1 MLFMSSTSS
10 KAGFLGLAL
19 CLWLNLPAAANT
31 SESGVL
37 VMAHGG
43 TDQWN
48 AAIQEA
54 VAPLQQYCP
63 TVVSFGMADP
73 ETLQESVRDLESRG
87 VTRIVVA
94 RLFVSGE
101 SFREQTEYL
110 LGLRPDPPEY
120 FLLHH
125 SPGVMSSGSGHDTD
139 RPRPHD
145 MLYPSE
151 SHPIDPIHTTSSF
164 VLTHNGLYDSPEIG
178 KIVAERVRDL
188 SRRPESES
196 VLVLAHG
203 VGDDRLNSHWVDRI
217 EQISGEI
224 RRIGSFQDI
233 RVETLREDWRDKRK
247 LAEQRIRDYVVEED
261 HSGEVLVVPFR
272 VYGFGPYESVLEG
285 LSYRSDGRGLLPH
298 PSVTEW
304 LMKEASRCF
313 HKQGWHNPFQQTS
326 RQSKPSSS
334 PAQQRF

>member
-1 MLFMSSTSS
+1 MLFTSSTSS
-10 KAGFLGLAL
+10 KTGFFCLAL
-19 CLWLNLPAAANT
+19 ALLLNLPAAANA
-31 SESGVL
+31 SASGVL

-43 TDQWN
+43 TEEWN

-54 VAPLQQYCP
+54 VAPLQKYCP
-63 TVVSFGMADP
+63 TVVAFGMADP
-73 ETLQESVRDLESRG
+73 KTLQKGVRDLESRG

-101 SFREQTEYL
+101 SFRGQTEYL

-125 SPGVMSSGSGHDTD
+125 STSGHGTD

-145 MLYPSE
+145 MLHPSE
-151 SHPIDPIHTTSSF
+151 SHPIDPIQTTSSF

-217 EQISGEI
+217 EQISGDI
-224 RRIGSFQDI
+224 RRIGPFQDI
-233 RVETLREDWRDKRK
+233 RVETLREDWRDKRR
-247 LAEQRIRDYVVEED
+247 LAEQRIRDFVVEGD
-261 HSGEVLVVPFR
+261 RSGEVLVVPFR

-285 LSYRSDGRGLLPH
+285 LSYRADGRGLLPH
-298 PSVTEW
+298 ASVTEW
-304 LMKEASRCF
+304 LIREASRCF
-313 HKQGWHNPFQQTS
+313 RKQGWHNPFQQTS
-326 RQSKPSSS
+326 RQYEPSLS

>member
-1 MLFMSSTSS
+1 MLFTSSTSVRS
-10 KAGFLGLAL
+10 GFLCLAL
-19 CLWLNLPAAANT
+19 SLLTNLAAPAGT

-43 TDQWN
+43 TEEWN

-54 VAPLQQYCP
+54 VAPVREYCP
-63 TVVSFGMADP
+63 TVIAFGMADP
-73 ETLQESVRDLESRG
+73 ETLQKSVQKLESRG

-94 RLFVSGE
+94 RLFISGA
-101 SFREQTEYL
+101 SFREQTEYF
-110 LGLRPDPPEY
+110 LGLRSDPPEY

-125 SPGVMSSGSGHDTD
+125 SPGHMSSGHVTD

-145 MLYPSE
+145 MLYPSK
-151 SHPIDPIHTTSSF
+151 SHPMDPIQTASSF
-164 VLTHNGLYDSPEIG
+164 ALTHNGLYDSPQIG

-224 RRIGSFQDI
+224 RRIGTFQDI

-247 LAEQRIRDYVVEED
+247 IAEQRVRDFVVQGG
-261 HSGEVLVVPFR
+261 SVGKVLVVPFR
-272 VYGFGPYESVLEG
+272 VYGFGPYESVLKG
-285 LSYRSDGRGLLPH
+285 LNYRADGRALLPH
-298 PSVTEW
+298 PLVTEW
-304 LMKEASRCF
+304 LMQEASRCF
-313 HKQGWHNPFQQTS
+313 RDQGWHNPFQKTNPLS
-326 RQSKPSSS
+326 DDSAAA
-334 PAQQRF
+334 AQQRF

>member
-1 MLFMSSTSS
+1 MLFMSSTSAR
-10 KAGFLGLAL
+10 AGSFWLVLGLL
-19 CLWLNLPAAANT
+19 LSLPAVAHA
-31 SESGVL
+31 SVSGVL

-43 TDQWN
+43 TKEWN
-48 AAIQEA
+48 AAILEA
-54 VAPLQQYCP
+54 TAPLKKYCP
-63 TVVSFGMADP
+63 TVVAFGMADP
-73 ETLQESVRDLESRG
+73 ETLQESVRELESRR

-101 SFREQTEYL
+101 SFRGQTEYF

-125 SPGVMSSGSGHDTD
+125 SPGSMSSGHDTV
-139 RPRPHD
+139 RTRPHN

-151 SHPIDPIHTTSSF
+151 SHPIDPIQSTSSF
-164 VLTHNGLYDSPEIG
+164 VLTQNGLYDSPEIG

-188 SRRPESES
+188 SRTPESES

-203 VGDDRLNSHWVDRI
+203 VGDDRLNSHWVNRI

-247 LAEQRIRDYVVEED
+247 LAEERIRDFVVQGD
-261 HSGEVLVVPFR
+261 RNGKVLVVPFR
-272 VYGFGPYESVLEG
+272 VYGFGPYESVLDG

-313 HKQGWHNPFQQTS
+313 QQQGWHNPFQKMS
-326 RQSKPSSS
+326 RQPEPSSF
-334 PAQQRF
+334 PARQHF

>member
-1 MLFMSSTSS
+1 MSSTSTR
-10 KAGFLGLAL
+10 AGFLCLAL
-19 CLWLNLPAAANT
+19 GLLLNLPAAAGA

-43 TDQWN
+43 TEEWN
-48 AAIQEA
+48 AAIQQA
-54 VAPLQQYCP
+54 VSPLQKYCP
-63 TVVSFGMADP
+63 TVVAFGMAAP
-73 ETLQESVRDLESRG
+73 ETLQKSVRELESRG

-101 SFREQTEYL
+101 SFRPQTEYF

-125 SPGVMSSGSGHDTD
+125 NPGHMSSGDGTD
-139 RPRPHD
+139 KPQPHD

-151 SHPIDPIHTTSSF
+151 SHPIDPIQTTSSF

-188 SRRPESES
+188 SRTPESES

-247 LAEQRIRDYVVEED
+247 LAEERIRDFVVRGD
-261 HSGEVLVVPFR
+261 RSGEVLVVPFR

-313 HKQGWHNPFQQTS
+313 QQQGWHNPFQQAS
-326 RQSKPSSS
+326 RQSEPSSR

>member
-1 MLFMSSTSS
+1 MLFTKSTSAR
-10 KAGFLGLAL
+10 AGFFCLAL
-19 CLWLNLPAAANT
+19 SLLANFPPANA

-43 TDQWN
+43 TEEWN
-48 AAIQEA
+48 AAIREA
-54 VAPLQQYCP
+54 VAPLREYCP
-63 TVVSFGMADP
+63 TVIAFGMADP
-73 ETLQESVRDLESRG
+73 GTLQKSVQELEFLG

-94 RLFVSGE
+94 RLLVSGE

-125 SPGVMSSGSGHDTD
+125 GPGNMSSDARAD

-145 MLYPSE
+145 MLYPSQ
-151 SHPIDPIHTTSSF
+151 SHPIDPIQTASSF
-164 VLTHNGLYDSPEIG
+164 ALTQHGLYDSPQMG

-188 SRRPESES
+188 SRRAESES

-203 VGDDRLNSHWVDRI
+203 AGDDKLNLRWVGRI

-224 RRIGSFQDI
+224 RRIGAFQDI
-233 RVETLREDWRDKRK
+233 RVETLREDWLDKRK
-247 LAEQRIRDYVVEED
+247 IAEQRIRDFVVQGGRT
-261 HSGEVLVVPFR
+261 GEVLVVPFR
-272 VYGFGPYESVLEG
+272 VYGFGPYASVLKG
-285 LSYRSDGRGLLPH
+285 LNYRADGRGLLPH

-313 HKQGWHNPFQQTS
+313 REQGWHNPFQKTS
-326 RQSKPSSS
+326 RQSEPSAAA
-334 PAQQRF
+334 AQRRF

>member
-1 MLFMSSTSS
+1 
-10 KAGFLGLAL
+10 
-19 CLWLNLPAAANT
+19 
-31 SESGVL
+31 
-37 VMAHGG
+37 MAHGG
-43 TDQWN
+43 TEEWN
-48 AAIQEA
+48 AAIQKA
-54 VAPLQQYCP
+54 VAPLRGLCP
-63 TVVSFGMADP
+63 TVVAFGMADP
-73 ETLQESVRDLESRG
+73 ETLQKSVQELESRG

-94 RLFVSGE
+94 RLLVSGE

-125 SPGVMSSGSGHDTD
+125 GPGNMSSGARAD
-139 RPRPHD
+139 RPRPHN
-145 MLYPSE
+145 MLYPSK
-151 SHPIDPIHTTSSF
+151 SHPIDPIQTASSF
-164 VLTHNGLYDSPEIG
+164 ALTHHGLYDSPQIG

-188 SRRPESES
+188 SRRAESES

-203 VGDDRLNSHWVDRI
+203 AGDDKLNLRWVDRI

-224 RRIGSFQDI
+224 RRIGAFQDI

-247 LAEQRIRDYVVEED
+247 IAERRIRDFVVQGG
-261 HSGEVLVVPFR
+261 SIGEVLVVPFR

-285 LSYRSDGRGLLPH
+285 LKYRADGRGLLPH

-313 HKQGWHNPFQQTS
+313 REQGWHNPFQKTS
-326 RQSKPSSS
+326 RQSEHSAAA
-334 PAQQRF
+334 AQRCF